1 MDIKVAGIA
10 PSPHAAPQQSAHQ
23 GGVLQAAGAEA
34 GPAAGDTPQAQ
45 QGDWTRKLKKLKH
58 AKEMIESLKAAAK
71 KPKKDKM
78 AD

>member
-10 PSPHAAPQQSAHQ
+10 QQTAHSTQ
-23 GGVLQAAGAEA
+23 QTAQQERVLQAAG
-34 GPAAGDTPQAQ
+34 AGDTPQAQ

-58 AKEMIESLKAAAK
+58 AKEMIESLKAATK